1 MTMEIAW
8 EYDTRVWQQQLRNE
22 DGSWRL
28 IRRIK
33 DSRADDT
40 LRRERSAR
48 RLDDASSQ
56 AVVRFPAPDR
66 TTEGAVY
73 TLTGPELLGS
83 LLWPDPRL
91 TSGEIVAV
99 MTTLGEAVAALQR
112 DGAAAASVAGIDS
125 PHLIR
130 LAAHL
135 TAHPTTHAGLVV
147 VQQQARV
154 VERLR
159 AWLAELP
166 REGVL
171 CHGGFTLGSV
181 FIDADLRRPEVP
193 VGDELMASIPELDLG
208 WMLGELTEFEY
219 LAQGRGTDPSAY
231 PTAAAA
237 LVDGWRTATGRE
249 PDRRWLDRVIALRYF
264 LHLCDFAETTRSTDT
279 GSRNAAFLA
288 WLVER
293 ADAPAGA

>member
-22 DGSWRL
+22 DGRWRL

-40 LRRERSAR
+40 LRRELSAR
-48 RLDDASSQ
+48 QLEEASKTGS
-56 AVVRFPAPDR
+56 VRFPAPER

-73 TLTGPELLGS
+73 ALTGPELLGS
-83 LLWPDPRL
+83 LLWPDPRV
-91 TSGEIVAV
+91 SADEITEV
-99 MTTLGEAVAALQR
+99 MTTLGGALAELQR
-112 DGAAAASVAGIDS
+112 DVAAAASVAGIDS

-130 LAAHL
+130 LTDHL
-135 TAHPTTHAGLVV
+135 AAHPTTHAGLVV
-147 VQQQARV
+147 VQQQATV

-181 FIDADLRRPEVP
+181 FVAPDLSRPEVP

-219 LAQGRGTDPSAY
+219 LAQGRGADPSAY
-231 PTAAAA
+231 PTAATAFI
-237 LVDGWRTATGRE
+237 DGWSSATGRR